1 VGDLIGAT
9 VALPEPSPESTCLIT
24 GASSGIGLE
33 IARALAK
40 RGQNLVLVARRVER
54 LESLA
59 SELSDE
65 FGVRVEV
72 LGCDV
77 SDPAAR
83 AEVPD
88 RVAQFGLTVELLV
101 NNAGFGTAG
110 KFVDLDPEREVG
122 MVRVN
127 VEAVTAL
134 CSTFVPPMVN
144 RGRGAVLN
152 VASTIAF
159 QPIPGQAGY
168 AATKAYVLS
177 FTQALHTELHGTG
190 VTATALCPG
199 PVKTE
204 FMDEPGMEES
214 ASALPKPMWLDPAEV
229 AEAGVRGVENGDGI
243 VVPGVANIVTR
254 LIGRH
259 TPRWLLLS
267 TIRRL
272 TGQG

>member
-1 VGDLIGAT
+1 M
-9 VALPEPSPESTCLIT
+9 ALPEPSPESTCLIT
-24 GASSGIGLE
+24 GASSGIGVE

-40 RGQNLVLVARRVER
+40 RGQNLVLLARRVDR

-65 FGVRVEV
+65 FGVRAEV
-72 LGCDV
+72 LGCDI

-83 AEVPD
+83 AKVPD
-88 RVAQFGLTVELLV
+88 RVAQLGLTVELLV
-101 NNAGFGTAG
+101 NNAGYGTAG
-110 KFVDLDPEREVG
+110 KFVELNPEREVG

-134 CSTFVPPMVN
+134 CSAFVPPMVD

-159 QPIPGQAGY
+159 QPMPGQAGY

-177 FTQALHTELHGTG
+177 FTQALNTELHGTG

-214 ASALPKPMWLDPAEV
+214 ASALPKPMWLEPAEV
-229 AEAGVRGVENGDGI
+229 AEAGVRGVESGDGI
-243 VVPGVANIVTR
+243 VVPGVANAVTR

-272 TGQG
+272 TDIG

>member
-1 VGDLIGAT
+1 M
-9 VALPEPSPESTCLIT
+9 ALPEPSPESTCLIT
-24 GASSGIGLE
+24 GASSGIGVE

-40 RGQNLVLVARRVER
+40 RGQNLVLLARRVDR

-59 SELSDE
+59 SELTDE

-77 SDPAAR
+77 SDPSAR

-88 RVAQFGLTVELLV
+88 RVAEFGLTVELLV
-101 NNAGFGTAG
+101 NNAGYGTAG
-110 KFVDLDPEREVG
+110 KFVELDPEREVG

-134 CSTFVPPMVN
+134 CGTFVPPMVD

-229 AEAGVRGVENGDGI
+229 AEAGVRGVESGDGI
-243 VVPGVANIVTR
+243 VVPGVANVVTR

-259 TPRWLLLS
+259 TPRWLLLN

>member
-1 VGDLIGAT
+1 M
-9 VALPEPSPESTCLIT
+9 ALPEPSPESTCLVT
-24 GASSGIGLE
+24 GASSGIGVE

-40 RGQNLVLVARRVER
+40 RGQNLVLLARRVDR

-88 RVAQFGLTVELLV
+88 RIAQLGLTVELLV
-101 NNAGFGTAG
+101 NNAGYGTAG
-110 KFVDLDPEREVG
+110 KFVELDPEREVR

-134 CSTFVPPMVN
+134 CSMFVPPMVD

-159 QPIPGQAGY
+159 QPMPGQAGY
-168 AATKAYVLS
+168 AATK
-177 FTQALHTELHGTG
+177 
-190 VTATALCPG
+190 
-199 PVKTE
+199 
-204 FMDEPGMEES
+204 
-214 ASALPKPMWLDPAEV
+214 
-229 AEAGVRGVENGDGI
+229 
-243 VVPGVANIVTR
+243 
-254 LIGRH
+254 
-259 TPRWLLLS
+259 
-267 TIRRL
+267 
-272 TGQG
+272 